1 MGQLRN
7 MSEEN
12 VTKKN
17 AIFDQTVAVIK
28 DFFDYPDTAITLET
42 VALDINGWDSLAHTI
57 LMLELENEFA
67 VKFTAAE
74 TMNFSNVSEIVDSV
88 FSHKG

>member
-1 MGQLRN
+1 MGGVQVSLSDFPDDIVEP
-7 MSEEN
+7 MTPILE
-12 VTKKN
+12 
-17 AIFDQTVAVIK
+17 AIGLVDLG
-28 DFFDYPDTAITLET
+28 DDN
-42 VALDINGWDSLAHTI
+42 LDINGWDSLAHTI